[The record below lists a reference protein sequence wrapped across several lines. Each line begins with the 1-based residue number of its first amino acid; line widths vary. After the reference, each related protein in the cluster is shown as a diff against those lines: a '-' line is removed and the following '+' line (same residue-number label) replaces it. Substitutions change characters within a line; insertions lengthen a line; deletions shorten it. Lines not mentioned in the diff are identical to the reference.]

1 MSNRKSEDRTGF
13 SLEHLMAGLGPAV
26 LKSIRAPFSIISSD
40 FRVLW
45 INKAMA
51 YIHGYEEEEITLGK
65 VCYETLNKRS
75 EPCLDCPV
83 QAVLATHRTRVMEQW
98 AVLPSGEKRWGE
110 VRAYPVRNDNRQIV
124 AVIVMVMDITSRV
137 ESIQHHKEYTAYLS
151 ERLSEAI
158 DPDREIQ
165 LADGAVS
172 IQVELSKRETEI
184 LRLVTEGYTNHQ
196 ISELLTISAN
206 TVKTHVNNIFN
217 KLGVNDRT
225 QAAVLAT
232 RHRLV

>member
-1 MSNRKSEDRTGF
+1 MSKGKPKDTTGF

-26 LKSIRAPFSIISSD
+26 LKSIRTPFSIISSD

-45 INKAMA
+45 INRAMA

-65 VCYETLNKRS
+65 LCYETLNNRS

-83 QAVLATHRTRVMEQW
+83 QAVLATQRTRVMEQW
-98 AVLPSGEKRWGE
+98 AILPSGEKRWGE
-110 VRAYPVRNDNRQIV
+110 VRAYPVRNDDRKIV

-158 DPDREIQ
+158 EPDSEIQ

-184 LRLVTEGYTNHQ
+184 LRLVTEGYTNLQ
-196 ISELLTISAN
+196 ISDLLSISAN